1 MIMEEKRARIY
12 YKVFNPCIEKVNSMN
27 TIKFLIA
34 LLDKVE
40 ENTGRILL
48 PPAYKKEVCRM
59 AEIKEGS
66 FSRCM
71 KKLEDVDLVR
81 KVSGGVYFI
90 NPLAV
95 WKGSTE
101 AREFAIPEYLK
112 INAIFTDCVE
122 TIHSQL

>member
-48 PPAYKKEVCRM
+48 PPAYKKEVCRNKRRIFFEM
-59 AEIKEGS
+59 HEKTR
-66 FSRCM
+66 RC
-71 KKLEDVDLVR
+71 
-81 KVSGGVYFI
+81 
-90 NPLAV
+90 
-95 WKGSTE
+95 
-101 AREFAIPEYLK
+101 
-112 INAIFTDCVE
+112 
-122 TIHSQL
+122 

>member
-12 YKVFNPCIEKVNSMN
+12 YKVFNPRIEKVNSLN
-27 TIKFLIA
+27 TVKFFIA

-40 ENTGRILL
+40 KDTGKIIL

-59 AEIKEGS
+59 AEIKDKS

-71 KKLEDVDLVR
+71 KKLEEVDLVR
-81 KVSGGVYFI
+81 KVANGVYFI

-101 AREFAIPEYLK
+101 TREFAIPEYLK

-122 TIHSQL
+122 